1 MSVYIDAL
9 LVLGAMGAI
18 LSVLLL
24 LASHRLA
31 NYGPC
36 KVQIN
41 DKEPFVIEG
50 GGKLLDALYDQGIF
64 IPSACGGQGTC
75 GYCKVEH
82 VAGGGPLLPTEIPFM
97 SASEIESGA
106 RLACQVKVKQ
116 DLQVRVKEEFLRI
129 QEFRARVAEA
139 TKLTHDTR
147 ELKLKLIEPSTIDF
161 RPGQYV
167 QVLVPSKGERIFR
180 AYSISSPPSD
190 DGTIE
195 LLVRLVPKGVGSTYL
210 HRLEVGEE
218 LVFTGPYGEFELDER
233 EDVEL
238 ICVGGGCGMAPMHSL
253 LRHVAKQQPNRPC
266 NLFFGA
272 GTADDIMYHKE
283 FTALQEKMPS
293 FEMHY
298 ALSEPH
304 ASPEWE
310 GERGYIHESVDKHVK
325 EGVGKQAFLCGP
337 PVMIEA
343 VTRVLLAKGLTKDR
357 IFYDEF

>member
-1 MSVYIDAL
+1 MSAYIDAL
-9 LVLGAMGAI
+9 LVLGVLGGI
-18 LSVLLL
+18 LSALLL

-36 KVQIN
+36 SVQIN
-41 DKEPFVIEG
+41 DQEPVVIEG

-82 VAGGGPLLPTEIPFM
+82 VSGGGPLLPTEMPYL
-97 SASEIESGA
+97 SASEIESGV

-116 DLQVRVKEEFLRI
+116 DLQVRVKEAFLHI
-129 QEFRARVAEA
+129 KEYRARVDEV
-139 TKLTHDTR
+139 TRLTHDTR
-147 ELKLKLIEPSTIDF
+147 ELKLKLLEPATMQF

-180 AYSISSPPSD
+180 AYSISSPPAD
-190 DGTIE
+190 DGSIE
-195 LLVRLVPKGVGSTYL
+195 LLVRLVPKGLGSGYL

-218 LVFTGPYGEFELDER
+218 LVFTGPYGEFELDDR
-233 EDVEL
+233 VDVEL

-253 LRHVAKQQPNRPC
+253 IRHVAQQQPHRPC
-266 NLFFGA
+266 RLFFGA
-272 GTADDIMYHKE
+272 GTSDDIMYHKE
-283 FTALQEKMPS
+283 FLALQEKLPA

-298 ALSEPH
+298 ALSDPD
-304 ASPEWE
+304 ASPEWD
-310 GERGYIHESVDKHVK
+310 GERGFIHESVGKHVK
-325 EGVGKQAFLCGP
+325 EGAGKQAFLCGP

-343 VTRVLLAKGLTKDR
+343 VTRVLLAKGLTRDR